1 MLRRVTVTATVLT
14 ALSIGGC
21 VSHPDPD
28 DSAASLREARSTV
41 ITELKKAAAGLARG
55 GATVADASGRY
66 VSCGSSPT
74 DAIEYRAGGRVTGD
88 DAPIAERIKAAVAS
102 LKSQGWTV
110 TDEQYTADPYPYAR
124 LERDGLRLSLDPD
137 ARRGSDAMS
146 FAVSGDCIRTAK
158 GQDAEFS
165 GTEKILLD

>member
-1 MLRRVTVTATVLT
+1 MHRLVAVCVTVVM

-21 VSHPDPD
+21 VSHPDPK
-28 DSAASLREARSTV
+28 DSAASLRAARSAV
-41 ITELKKAAAGLARG
+41 ITELKKVAAGLSRG

-88 DAPIAERIKAAVAS
+88 DAPIAERIRAAVAT

-137 ARRGSDAMS
+137 ARRGSDALS
-146 FAVSGDCIRTAK
+146 FGVSGDCIRTAK

-165 GTEKILLD
+165 GTEKISLD